1 MDRLKISKELFQK
14 GTLDFEIADLLVR
27 SEKQLNLKRLS
38 EGEFTP
44 SDSDL
49 LRDLRKLLAR
59 SVKETS
65 YPGRCGKVKRAPTL
79 ADDSHF
85 EDRR

>member
-1 MDRLKISKELFQK
+1 MDRLKISKELKK

-38 EGEFTP
+38 GGEFNP

-49 LRDLRKLLAR
+49 LRDLRKFLG
-59 SVKETS
+59 
-65 YPGRCGKVKRAPTL
+65 YPVCGL
-79 ADDSHF
+79 
-85 EDRR
+85 